1 MEGALEYDESEGVW
15 AVWEM
20 NVVTAVR
27 DSRQATE
34 DTLFPASLNIL
45 AAPLRS
51 PGTWFL

>member
-1 MEGALEYDESEGVW
+1 MEGALEYDESEG
-15 AVWEM
+15 VWEM